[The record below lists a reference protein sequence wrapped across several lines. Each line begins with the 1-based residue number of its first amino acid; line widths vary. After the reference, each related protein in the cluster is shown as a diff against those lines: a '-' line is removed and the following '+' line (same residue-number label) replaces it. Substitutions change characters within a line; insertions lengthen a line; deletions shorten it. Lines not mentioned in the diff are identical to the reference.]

1 MLAARGRHWFVVTVF
16 WVAFIGPMLLWA
28 YLSARREINAVL
40 RRLQNALL
48 RNQARVIRIQ
58 SEELAEIEEE
68 EDEGACYA
76 FQLDS
81 EKIVFIS
88 GQDYYPSASFPN
100 SDFSLL
106 QILGREGEIVEE
118 LISKQGRKLAPVRT
132 ISAVTKSRLKIPD
145 HLQVISGQIESLE
158 KLLDS

>member
-68 EDEGACYA
+68 GDAGACYT

-81 EKIVFIS
+81 EKIVCIS
-88 GQDYYPSASFPN
+88 GQDYSPVSF
-100 SDFSLL
+100 
-106 QILGREGEIVEE
+106 
-118 LISKQGRKLAPVRT
+118 ISQ
-132 ISAVTKSRLKIPD
+132 
-145 HLQVISGQIESLE
+145 Q
-158 KLLDS
+158 

>member
-16 WVAFIGPMLLWA
+16 WVAFTGPMLLWA
-28 YLSARREINAVL
+28 YLSSRRKINAVL

-48 RNQARVIRIQ
+48 RNQAGVIRIQ
-58 SEELAEIEEE
+58 SEELAEIEEEEEE

-88 GQDYYPSASFPN
+88 GQDYYPSASFP
-100 SDFSLL
+100 
-106 QILGREGEIVEE
+106 E
-118 LISKQGRKLAPVRT
+118 
-132 ISAVTKSRLKIPD
+132 
-145 HLQVISGQIESLE
+145 VISLCSKSWVERE
-158 KLLDS
+158 KLSKN

>member
-1 MLAARGRHWFVVTVF
+1 M
-16 WVAFIGPMLLWA
+16 LWA

-88 GQDYYPSASFPN
+88 GQDYYSSASFPN

-145 HLQVISGQIESLE
+145 HLQVISGRIESLE